1 MSEVTLTARPRLG
14 PHARLQWDPAREKQV
29 LLAPE
34 KVLVLNETAA
44 AILAFCDGQHTVAAI
59 AATLA
64 ARYDRAVDQ
73 DVLTLLR
80 RLLDRRLIEVDD
92 DE

>member
-1 MSEVTLTARPRLG
+1 MSEVILTARPRLG
-14 PHARLQWDPAREKQV
+14 PHVRLQWDPAREKHV

-34 KVLVLNETAA
+34 KVLLLNETAA
-44 AILAFCDGQHTVAAI
+44 AILAFCDGQHTVADI
-59 AATLA
+59 AADLA
-64 ARYDRAVDQ
+64 ARYDHAVDQ
-73 DVLTLLR
+73 DVLTLLK